1 MAIKSR
7 HELPSRITID
17 LNGPEGNAFVLMGK
31 AKGFARDLGLDG
43 ELIVQ
48 EMMLGDYEDLIKTFD
63 HYFGEF
69 VDLYR

>member
-7 HELPSRITID
+7 ID
-17 LNGPEGNAFVLMGK
+17 LNGPEGNAFVLLGK

-43 ELIVQ
+43 DLIVQ
-48 EMMLGDYEDLIKTFD
+48 EMRLGDYEDLLKVFD
-63 HYFGEF
+63 HYFGDF

>member
-7 HELPSRITID
+7 NELPRRITID
-17 LNGPEGNAFVLMGK
+17 LNGPEGNAFVLLGK

-43 ELIVQ
+43 DLIVQ
-48 EMMLGDYEDLIKTFD
+48 EMRLGDYEDLLKVFD
-63 HYFGEF
+63 HYFGDF

>member
-7 HELPSRITID
+7 HELPARITID

>member
-1 MAIKSR
+1 
-7 HELPSRITID
+7 
-17 LNGPEGNAFVLMGK
+17 MGK